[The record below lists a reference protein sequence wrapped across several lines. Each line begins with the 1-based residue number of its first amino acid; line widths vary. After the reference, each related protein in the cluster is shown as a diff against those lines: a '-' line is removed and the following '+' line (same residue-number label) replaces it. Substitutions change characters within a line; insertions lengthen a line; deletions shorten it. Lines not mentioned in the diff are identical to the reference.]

1 MSTPHLLHRTH
12 HHTNNLARA
21 ELLQA
26 AAIDQMYTFQIGT
39 RPVTVHDVSDDLT
52 VNGRFSSH
60 HWGCSIQLWARN
72 KHGKIQAS
80 AESSVIIDDQ
90 RGGYIASRIKQFRT
104 GELLWTHTAEPV
116 NQHRIDSADR
126 DTYLASGPELVYQL
140 SKHYDLDSAEGVTP
154 IWTLT
159 CPGSYFVP
167 VQLPTLTAS
176 FDYITAHLPGAN
188 K

>member
-12 HHTNNLARA
+12 HHINNLARA

-39 RPVTVHDVSDDLT
+39 RPVTVCDVSDDLT

-90 RGGYIASRIKQFRT
+90 RGGQIASRIKQFRT

-167 VQLPTLTAS
+167 VQFPTLPAS
-176 FDYITAHLPGAN
+176 FDYITADLPGAN